1 MTISWQLHRCQPRE
15 RATKLAVTMSLAA
28 APDPALPYVDRK
40 RHAWVLSLAV
50 PALVGLGP
58 LLYGAWP
65 RTVMLWLAV
74 IFVYCVAPL
83 IDLALGADTS
93 NPPEDAVPRLE
104 ADPYYRH
111 VTYALVPLLWGAFV
125 YGAWF
130 CLRTPLTGA
139 GQLAVVMTTGM
150 VGGFCINLGHELGHK
165 KSRLERWLAKIVL
178 APTFYGHFTIEHN
191 RGHHR
196 DVATAADPA
205 SARMG
210 EGIWTFVVR
219 EMPGAFRRAWQLERA
234 RMKVDGLPFWSLHN
248 ELLQP
253 ALITVALWASLALWL
268 GPTVLVFLA
277 LASLWANFQ
286 LTTAN
291 YIEHYGLLRRTDA
304 DGRPERTAPQHSW
317 NSNHLFSNWAVFH
330 LQRHSDHH
338 AHPMRRYQS
347 LRHFDDVPQLPNG
360 YFGMFT
366 IAYFP
371 PLWFALMDARL
382 VDAVHSDA
390 TRINFSPRRR
400 AALMRRHG
408 LVDFPAAQPGQGAHD
423 SP

>member
-1 MTISWQLHRCQPRE
+1 
-15 RATKLAVTMSLAA
+15 MSTLPL
-28 APDPALPYVDRK
+28 PDPSVPYVDHK
-40 RHAWVLSLAV
+40 RHAWTLSLEV
-50 PALVGLGP
+50 TMLVGLGP
-58 LLYGAWP
+58 VLYRAWP
-65 RTVMLWLAV
+65 QAVMLWLPV

-93 NPPEDAVPRLE
+93 NPPEEAVPRLE
-104 ADPYYRH
+104 ADRYDRR
-111 VTYALVPLLWGAFV
+111 VTFALVPLLWGAFV

-130 CLRTPLTGA
+130 CLRTPLTWA

-165 KSRLERWLAKIVL
+165 KTRLERWLAKIVL

-210 EGIWTFVVR
+210 EGIWRFVLR

-234 RMKVDGLPFWSLHN
+234 RMRTDGLPFWSLHN

-253 ALITVALWASLALWL
+253 ALITVALWTSLAVWL
-268 GPTVLVFLA
+268 GPKVLVFLL

-291 YIEHYGLLRRTDA
+291 YIEHYGLLRRPGP

-338 AHPMRRYQS
+338 AHPLRRYQS
-347 LRHFDDVPQLPNG
+347 LRHFDDAPQLPNG

-371 PLWFALMDARL
+371 PLWFALMDGRL
-382 VDAVHSDA
+382 VRAVHSDA
-390 TRINFSPRRR
+390 SRINFHPRRR

-408 LVDFPAAQPGQGAHD
+408 LAD
-423 SP
+423 SPAPAGGA